1 MAKFLWHGSY
11 TIEGTKGL
19 LKEGGTS
26 RREVVDKLAASL
38 GGRIEAFYYA
48 LGESDVYV
56 IAELPDEVDAT
67 AVSLTVNAAGGISLK
82 TVRLLSPEDV
92 DEAAKKSVEYRPPGG

>member
-19 LKEGGTS
+19 LKEGGTG

-67 AVSLTVNAAGGISLK
+67 AVSLTVNAAGGIALK